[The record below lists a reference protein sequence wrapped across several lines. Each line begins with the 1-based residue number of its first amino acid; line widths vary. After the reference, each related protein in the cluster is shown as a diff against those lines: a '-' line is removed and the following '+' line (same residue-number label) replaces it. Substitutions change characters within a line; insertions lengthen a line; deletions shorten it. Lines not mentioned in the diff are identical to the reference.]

1 MAKRVERK
9 LEKLKEEYIE
19 RVRAYITPI
28 VRAEFKRAQR
38 KNPKLQ
44 GITFGMG
51 DYAMRGFS
59 GFDRYYYSDYDRAPN
74 YMRRLIELC
83 DLANEFWIEDID

>member
-1 MAKRVERK
+1 MPKRVECK
-9 LEKLKEEYIE
+9 LERLKEEYVE

-28 VRAEFKRAQR
+28 VRAEFKRVQK
-38 KNPKLQ
+38 KNSKLQ

-51 DYAMRGFS
+51 DYAFRGFS
-59 GFDRYYYSDYDRAPN
+59 GFDRYCYSDYDRAPK

-83 DLANEFWIEDID
+83 DLANEFWIEDIE